1 MIRSKILDKYGI
13 KMCEIKS
20 YGLIERTISSYK
32 DKKKGQKYVREKI
45 LQILRE
51 ADWDYIWIKYHIK
64 QYESFE
70 SVAKW

>member
-51 ADWDYIWIKYHIK
+51 AD
-64 QYESFE
+64 
-70 SVAKW
+70 